1 MPAMARSLLD
11 DAFAHHVWATLRV
24 LDACAALTPEQLEAT
39 APGTYGSIIASL
51 RHLVGADSGY
61 LFRLSGG
68 RFERIDD
75 EEEERMGLPELRAA
89 MELNGSRWPQVLAE
103 EIDPDELI
111 LVRQDDGAEF
121 GAPKG
126 VRIAQ
131 VPHHGTDH
139 RSQVCTILTTLGIE
153 PPGIDVWDYG
163 DAAGKNVERAAPAAE

>member
-1 MPAMARSLLD
+1 MPAMTRSLLD

-24 LDACAALTPEQLEAT
+24 LDVCEALTPEQRETT
-39 APGTYGSIIASL
+39 AAGTYGSIIATL

-68 RFERIDD
+68 RFEQIED

-89 MELNGSRWPQVLAE
+89 MELNGTRWPEVLAE

-111 LVRQDDGAEF
+111 LVRQEDGSEF

-131 VPHHGTDH
+131 VIHHGTDH
-139 RSQVCTILTTLGIE
+139 RSQICTVLTTIGIE
-153 PPGIDVWDYG
+153 PPPIDVWDYG